1 MIYTHKQIC
10 LKIETES
17 ENITHIGFIPVQTA
31 SPASNEV
38 EKQVKLQLDEYFSGT
53 RKRFQAALQLAGTPF
68 QVKVWQALLEI
79 PYGKTESYGELAV
92 RIGHPKALRAVGG
105 ALNRNP
111 IAIIVPCHR
120 VIGADGKLTGFA
132 GGLDTKKYLLEL
144 EQA

>member
-10 LKIETES
+10 LKIETEG

>member
-10 LKIETES
+10 LKIETEG
-17 ENITHIGFIPVQTA
+17 ENITRIDFIPIQTA
-31 SPASNEV
+31 SPAKNEV
-38 EKQVKLQLDEYFSGT
+38 EKQIKTQLDEYFSGK

-79 PYGKTESYGELAV
+79 PYGKTESYGELAI
-92 RIGHPKALRAVGG
+92 RIGHPKAFRAVGS

-120 VIGADGKLTGFA
+120 VIGANGKLTGFA

-144 EQA
+144 EQG